1 MLFLCLS
8 PLQDANALSTNDRR
22 LGGHEDG
29 PPPIPP
35 AAPGLSVV
43 VVDVVVVV
51 VVVAVVCECV
61 GCVIL
66 TVLM

>member
-29 PPPIPP
+29 PPPIP

-43 VVDVVVVV
+43 VVDVVV

-66 TVLM
+66 TMLM